1 MQSLMRLSLAIFGF
15 VWLGVIGTVLVI
27 EYRLF
32 NEMGVL
38 QEHKALLKATSV
50 TATIAYFIC

>member
-1 MQSLMRLSLAIFGF
+1 MQSLLRLSLAVFGF

-38 QEHKALLKATSV
+38 QEHKSLLKATSV
-50 TATIAYFIC
+50 TASIAYFIC